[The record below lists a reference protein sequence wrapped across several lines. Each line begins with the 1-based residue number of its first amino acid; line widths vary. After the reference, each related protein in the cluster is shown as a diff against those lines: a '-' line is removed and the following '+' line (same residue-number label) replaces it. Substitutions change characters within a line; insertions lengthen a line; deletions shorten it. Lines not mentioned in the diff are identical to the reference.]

1 VATTN
6 ELLDRFVGLF
16 NENRIEEWVQDY
28 AADAY
33 FEEIGT
39 GRRMTP
45 TENGQNARAW
55 QQAFPDARGMI
66 TSKVV
71 EGNKGAA
78 EIVWRGTHQGMFF
91 GQPGTGQSVTV
102 RAFIV
107 IESDGSKIR
116 RATHYLDVA
125 GMMAQLGGAAAKK
138 PTGVSV

>member
-1 VATTN
+1 VATTS

-28 AADAY
+28 APDAY

-45 TENGQNARAW
+45 AENGQNARAW

-78 EIVWRGTHQGMFF
+78 EIIWRGTHQGMFF

-102 RAFIV
+102 RAFIA
-107 IESDGSKIR
+107 IESDGSKIK

-138 PTGVSV
+138 PAGASV